1 MAYKFQLGAY
11 VASGSLTQ
19 EGAVEVDALTADSMN
34 LQSGGITNAGS
45 IAGASSIDGTGDLTM
60 GTITMTGFSV
70 DADGDTALKSLAVDN
85 SSTIGCDADAD
96 IMTLAA
102 QSLVLA
108 NDVDFNVAK
117 AGGLQIGGVAMTST
131 AAELNLLDGV
141 SGLVKADFTKLAAVD
156 ASATELNYLDGFGT
170 ETYAFGDDSVVF
182 FDATDSKLKSVSGGN
197 FIAAVAGDGLGNNS
211 GRMEVKVDDSGIEIN
226 SDTLRL
232 KDNGVTLAKMAGITA
247 GQFIIGDSNG
257 DPASVALS
265 GDATLA
271 ANGAL
276 TIANNAVSLA
286 KLAGLA
292 SANFILGDSNGDPA
306 AVTMSGDATLANN
319 GAITLAAAQTNVTS
333 IINSS
338 MGKIGTAANQEYIDF
353 GTANEIKFAINDSL
367 VATVE
372 AGKFVIAGDLQVN
385 GTTTTID
392 STTINISSSFTFEGP
407 ADAHETILTCGSPTA
422 DATLEL
428 FQGAAG
434 TYYMPVF
441 ADSNAKTTV
450 IAATAAEV
458 NTVCDGDNARGTSAL
473 ADGDGFIHNDNG
485 TMKQTNVLKMFEYTV
500 DKVSGD
506 ATIADTGVLTIA
518 AAAVHHGMLN
528 DDIISGQD
536 ELLHADILD
545 ADELMIS
552 DGGVIKRVG
561 VDSIQNHAFGKVSGD
576 ATIADGGAL
585 TIAADAIESGMLND
599 NIISG
604 QTELASGDAVD
615 ADEML
620 ISDGGTLKKIGLD
633 SLKVYM
639 SDAAAVVANK
649 ADGDTL
655 IVGVNYFSD
664 MGSDGEDAVT
674 LPASAGMSVGQSVKV
689 KAPSDCS
696 AARYITINK
705 AGSQTIDGAASIR
718 LESPFS
724 AVELVYVAADLWRVF

>member
-1 MAYKFQLGAY
+1 MAYKFQLGAF
-11 VASGSLTQ
+11 VASGSIKAEDGVNAGTAGVADA
-19 EGAVEVDALTADSMN
+19 GAV
-34 LQSGGITNAGS
+34 
-45 IAGASSIDGTGDLTM
+45 AGATSIDGSGDLTM

-85 SSTIGCDADAD
+85 SSTIGCDADTD
-96 IMTLAA
+96 IMTLAN
-102 QSLVLA
+102 QSLALA

-117 AGGLQIGGVAMTST
+117 TGGLQLGGVAVTST

-156 ASATELNYLDGFGT
+156 ASADELNLLDGITRGSILAGT
-170 ETYAFGDDSVVF
+170 SAGSAEVVAKTSGQILVGDGTDIASV
-182 FDATDSKLKSVSGGN
+182 AVSGDAALAANGALT
-197 FIAAVAGDGLGNNS
+197 IANDAIDNNKLANIARGS
-211 GRMEVKVDDSGIEIN
+211 VKVGGGSNAPTDLDC
-226 SDTLRL
+226 
-232 KDNGVTLAKMAGITA
+232 KTA
-247 GQFIIGDSNG
+247 GQIIVGDG
-257 DPASVALS
+257 TDVASVAVS

-276 TIANNAVSLA
+276 TIADNAVTLA
-286 KLAGLA
+286 KMAGLA
-292 SANFILGDSNGDPA
+292 QGNLILGDAGGNPSALA
-306 AVTMSGDATLANN
+306 AGASGRILISDGTSPSYTALAGDATLAAN
-319 GAITLAAAQTNVTS
+319 GNVTLAAAQTNVTS

-338 MGKIGTAANQEYIDF
+338 MGKIGTDAAQEYIDF
-353 GTANEIKFAINDSL
+353 GTSNEIKFAVNNAL

-372 AGKFVIAGDLQVN
+372 AGKFVVAGDLQVN

-407 ADAHETILTCGSPTA
+407 ADAHETILSCGSPTA

-441 ADSNAKTTV
+441 SDSGAKTTV

-458 NTVCDGDNARGTSAL
+458 NTVCDGGNARGTTAL

-485 TMKQTNVLKMFEYTV
+485 TMKQTNVVKFFEYVV
-500 DKVSGD
+500 DKFSGD
-506 ATIADTGVLTIA
+506 ATVAD
-518 AAAVHHGMLN
+518 N
-528 DDIISGQD
+528 
-536 ELLHADILD
+536 
-545 ADELMIS
+545 
-552 DGGVIKRVG
+552 
-561 VDSIQNHAFGKVSGD
+561 
-576 ATIADGGAL
+576 GAL
-585 TIAADAIESGMLND
+585 TIAADAVESGMLND
-599 NIISG
+599 NVISG

-633 SLKVYM
+633 SLKTYM
-639 SDAAAVVANK
+639 SDIAAVVATK

-655 IVGVNYFSD
+655 IVGVNYFAD
-664 MGSDGEDAVT
+664 MSADGEDSVT
-674 LPASAGMSVGQSVKV
+674 LPASAGMSVGQSVKI

-718 LESPFS
+718 LESPFA